1 MVILSVAHASV
12 ADADSTN
19 MFGIWSNM
27 VVGERP
33 EGLVD
38 AYLLEGDGVVYVH
51 SVWESVEAHDRAVE
65 EGSIHPAF
73 GFFEACGLDPTHT
86 VLAVIGHM
94 H

>member
-1 MVILSVAHASV
+1 MILSVAHASV
-12 ADADSTN
+12 EEADSTN

-33 EGLVD
+33 EGLVN
-38 AYLLEGDGVVYVH
+38 AYLLEGEGAVYVH
-51 SVWESVEAHDRAVE
+51 SVWDSRDAHDRAIE
-65 EGSIHPAF
+65 SESNHPAY

-86 VLAVIGHM
+86 VYQVIGHL